1 MLLRNGRVVAPR
13 SCASSFCVRQPRTG
27 VGVMPGCQD
36 GLATTRCR
44 VLYAVVDGRR
54 PGWSV
59 GMRLDAFARLL
70 RALGASS
77 ALNFDGRASTMVV
90 WGEVVNRPTGTLRA
104 VPSSMLV
111 LDGRDASEPSSLIAG
126 AAIPGRLSSR
136 EALAEFDLVPNR
148 SSRAPHTS
156 DHT

>member
-1 MLLRNGRVVAPR
+1 
-13 SCASSFCVRQPRTG
+13 
-27 VGVMPGCQD
+27 VGLTPGCQD

-77 ALNFDGRASTMVV
+77 ALNFDGGASTTMVV
-90 WGEVVNRPTGTLRA
+90 QGEVVNRPADGTLRA

-111 LDGRDASEPSSLIAG
+111 LDHRDASEPSSLMAG
-126 AAIPGRLSSR
+126 PAIPGTLSSR
-136 EALAEFDLVPNR
+136 EALAR
-148 SSRAPHTS
+148 I
-156 DHT
+156 